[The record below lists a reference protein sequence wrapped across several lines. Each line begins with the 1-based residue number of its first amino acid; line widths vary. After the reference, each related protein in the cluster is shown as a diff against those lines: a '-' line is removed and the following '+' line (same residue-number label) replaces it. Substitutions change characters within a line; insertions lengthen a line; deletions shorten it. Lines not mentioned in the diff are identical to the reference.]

1 MSDTSTNTAKL
12 LSEIIREVSSLV
24 SVEEI
29 IEKVYQN
36 VNVLMDASVFA
47 IGIHESDTNRLCYL
61 ADMEKGQKLPLN
73 YDSLNDTFR
82 LSVRCFTTQKEII
95 INDIFKEYDA
105 CFPGK
110 EMPLPNAGEQPE
122 SVIYLPLLIRNQS
135 VGVMT
140 VQSFAKNSYTNY
152 HLDILRGLAASI
164 VGVLEKARLYENM
177 EGEIR
182 ERMLE
187 VTKQKEEIENTYNHV
202 KLLSEI
208 GQQITSCLSVEKIIE
223 TTYENINQLMDASS
237 FWIGIYSEAEQR
249 LNYPIGKE
257 KGKNVPAAFYNLSE
271 DDRLPVWAFKN
282 QQEVFVNDYLK
293 EYNNYIPDSEP
304 SKPIAGDMPES
315 SIWLPLLSKEKKSL
329 GIITIQSFEKN
340 AYTEYHL
347 SIVRNLAVFTSIA
360 LENALMYEQVEQKV
374 KERTVEVVKQK
385 EEIQITY
392 QNIKL
397 LSDIGQQITSCLSVE
412 KIIETTYENVNL
424 LMDAAV
430 FLIGIHNPK
439 ENRLDFPGAIE
450 KGEKMPFFSVDL
462 NDETRLAAVCFNEKK
477 TILINDLPNE
487 FKIFLPKLPAFNAV
501 VGEAPYAI
509 IYLPLISK
517 EKKQVGVIT
526 VQSFTKSAYSNYDI
540 DILNSLAVFVNIA
553 LENALMY
560 EQVEQK
566 VIERTAQ
573 VVKQKE
579 ELEEK
584 NKDITD
590 SINYAK
596 RIQEALLPSK
606 EMRKNLFPEAFIL
619 FKPRDIVSGDFYWFA
634 EKNGKK
640 LIAAVDCTGHGV
652 PGAFMSMIGNS
663 FLNEIVNE
671 RALTRPGLILDKLRH
686 LVIRALKQSEAES
699 GANDGMDIS
708 LMCLSEIKLDDGSG
722 TKIKVDW
729 AGANNPLWLMRN
741 GNCIEYKPDKRP
753 ISFSRGQEML
763 YTNHNIELQKGDT
776 LYIFTDGFADQFG
789 GVKGK
794 KFKYKQLQQ
803 VLLSIQHETMQKQE
817 EILSDT
823 FNNWKGSLEQVDDVL
838 VIGVRV

>member
-1 MSDTSTNTAKL
+1 MPDTSTNTTKL
-12 LSEIIREVSSLV
+12 LSEVIQEISSLI

-47 IGIHESDTNRLCYL
+47 IGIHKPDTNQLCYP

-73 YDSLNDTFR
+73 YDSLDDTFR
-82 LSVRCFTTQKEII
+82 LSVRCFSTRKEII
-95 INDIFKEYDA
+95 INDIFKEYA
-105 CFPGK
+105 TYFPGQTI
-110 EMPLPNAGEQPE
+110 PTPNAGEQPE
-122 SVIYLPLLIRNQS
+122 SVIYLPLLIRNQT
-135 VGVMT
+135 VGVIT
-140 VQSFAKNSYTNY
+140 VQSFVKNSYTNY

-164 VGVLEKARLYENM
+164 AGALEKARLYENM
-177 EGEIR
+177 EGEVR
-182 ERMLE
+182 ERTTE
-187 VTKQKEEIENTYNHV
+187 VTKQKEEIENTYNNI

-237 FWIGIYSEAEQR
+237 FWIGIYSEDEQR

-257 KGKNVPAAFYNLSE
+257 KGKSVGSAYYDLSE
-271 DDRLPVWAFKN
+271 DARLPVWAFKN
-282 QQEVFVNDYLK
+282 QKEAFVNDYLK
-293 EYNNYIPDSEP
+293 EYKNYIPDCEP
-304 SKPIAGDMPES
+304 PKPIAGEMPES
-315 SIWLPLLSKEKKSL
+315 SIWLPLLSKEKKSI

-385 EEIQITY
+385 EEIEITY
-392 QNIKL
+392 QNVKL
-397 LSDIGQQITSCLSVE
+397 LSEIGQQITSCLSIE
-412 KIIETTYENVNL
+412 KIIETTYGNVNL
-424 LMDAAV
+424 LMDAPV
-430 FLIGIHNPK
+430 FWIGIHNPK
-439 ENRLDFPGAIE
+439 ENRLDFTGAIE
-450 KGEKMPFFSVDL
+450 KEEQMPFFSIDL
-462 NDETRLAAVCFNEKK
+462 ADDTRLASLCFNEKK

-487 FKIFLPKLPAFNAV
+487 FKIFQPHLKTFNV
-501 VGEAPYAI
+501 IVGEAPFSI

-517 EKKQVGVIT
+517 DKNRVGVIT
-526 VQSFTKSAYSNYDI
+526 VQSFSTNAYTNYDI
-540 DILNSLAVFVNIA
+540 DILNSMAVFINIA

-596 RIQEALLPSK
+596 RIQEALLPSR
-606 EMRKNLFPEAFIL
+606 ETRKNLFPDAFIL

-671 RALTRPGLILDKLRH
+671 RALTRPGLILDKLRN
-686 LVIRALKQSEAES
+686 LVIRALKQSDAES

-708 LMCLSEIKLDDGSG
+708 LLCLSEITLPEGG
-722 TKIKVDW
+722 TKTKVDW
-729 AGANNPLWLMRN
+729 AGANNPMWLIRD

-753 ISFSRGQEML
+753 ISFSRGQEVPF
-763 YTNHNIELQKGDT
+763 TNHGIELQKGDT
-776 LYIFTDGFADQFG
+776 LYVFTDGFADQFG

-803 VLLSIQHETMQKQE
+803 VLLSVQHETMQKQE
-817 EILSDT
+817 EILTAT